1 MMKIVR
7 DQWNANK
14 DELRRVLAEKYGK
27 DNCYSYDDIV
37 KVAFEIVFNHGDGE
51 FRLDVDKI
59 VSIDNGDY
67 QGTILYVIPF
77 HTYQPNECQYF
88 MTYIGYGS
96 CSVCDTLQ
104 GIMDEIGKERIDD
117 LLGLCAD
124 ILCNTICP
132 YNYGWRNNPDF
143 DQVKEN

>member
-1 MMKIVR
+1 MMRIVR
-7 DQWNANK
+7 DRWDTNK
-14 DELRRVLAEKYGK
+14 EELRKVLIEKYGK
-27 DNCYSYDDIV
+27 ENCYDYDEIV
-37 KVAFEIVFNHGDGE
+37 KVAFKVIFNHVDGLE
-51 FRLDVDKI
+51 LNIDKL

-77 HTYQPNECQYF
+77 DVYQPSECEYF

-104 GIMDEIGKERIDD
+104 GIMDESGKDRIDD
-117 LLGLCAD
+117 LLGLCKD

-143 DQVKEN
+143 DQVEED

>member
-7 DQWNANK
+7 DRWNANK

-37 KVAFEIVFNHGDGE
+37 KVAFEIIFNHGDGE
-51 FRLDVDKI
+51 FQLDVDKI

-77 HTYQPNECQYF
+77 HTYQPSEREYF

-96 CSVCDTLQ
+96 CAVCDTLQ
-104 GIMDEIGKERIDD
+104 GIMYESGKMRIDD
-117 LLGLCAD
+117 LLALCKD
-124 ILCNTICP
+124 ILCNAICP
-132 YNYGWRNNPDF
+132 YNHGWRNNPDF
-143 DQVKEN
+143 DQVEED